1 MFIIEELKAKRLK
14 VSSQLNI
21 IVDQIEKEVIKE
33 STIVHKAL
41 ECT

>member
-21 IVDQIEKEVIKE
+21 RVDQIKKDIIKE
-33 STIVHKAL
+33 STIVYKAL
-41 ECT
+41 EYT